1 MQKFERFIVYP
12 LLIMALFYSLSG
24 AQITTATENV
34 IDKLIVRKISVVND
48 AGEEVINIKSIVSL
62 LLAEADKFVREL
74 DDYGGIYLY
83 TGSEDTKNLY
93 QHLGYQ
99 LIDQKENNHLVVY
112 HMFKPV

>member
-48 AGEEVINIKSIVSL
+48 A
-62 LLAEADKFVREL
+62 
-74 DDYGGIYLY
+74 
-83 TGSEDTKNLY
+83 
-93 QHLGYQ
+93 
-99 LIDQKENNHLVVY
+99 
-112 HMFKPV
+112 